1 MKIAVAGF
9 TAALLVFAVATALSE
24 FVLISDSAASS
35 DFASHPQ
42 TNRRKVAASR
52 ASRSRR
58 TVPKTDS
65 ASVLE
70 SAEQPTAETQRVL
83 REIRQ
88 SEAGLQ
94 ANQEALK
101 LVLAEIRDEQQSV
114 ERLRQQFSA
123 EVAAMREE
131 SLRVASRAT
140 SVASERPVAASPAR
154 NMETAT
160 VRPLLSVRDPQAVQ
174 DAAILIGRLAKQG
187 GLQPATALL
196 RNLKDRDAAR
206 ILTALSTTESQ
217 LALQLSQQLLASRNN
232 EAVRR

>member
-9 TAALLVFAVATALSE
+9 TTALLVFAVATALSE
-24 FVLISDSAASS
+24 FVLISDSSASS
-35 DFASHPQ
+35 DSANRPQ
-42 TNRRKVAASR
+42 TNRGKVATSR

-58 TVPKTDS
+58 TVPKVDS
-65 ASVLE
+65 ASALE
-70 SAEQPTAETQRVL
+70 STEQPTAEIQRVL
-83 REIRQ
+83 REVRQ

-94 ANQEALK
+94 ANREALK

-114 ERLRQQFSA
+114 DRLRQQFSA

-131 SLRVASRAT
+131 TLRIASRKT
-140 SVASERPVAASPAR
+140 SGASERPAATSPAR
-154 NMETAT
+154 NPETAT
-160 VRPLLSVRDPQAVQ
+160 TRPLLSVRDPQAVQ

-206 ILTALSTTESQ
+206 VLTALSTTESQ

-232 EAVRR
+232 EAARR